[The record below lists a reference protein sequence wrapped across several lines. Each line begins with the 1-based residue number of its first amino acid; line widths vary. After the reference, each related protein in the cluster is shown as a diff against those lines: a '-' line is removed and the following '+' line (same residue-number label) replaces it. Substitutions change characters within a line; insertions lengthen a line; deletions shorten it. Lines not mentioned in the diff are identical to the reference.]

1 MTTETAPPTTKKPE
15 LGQAWL
21 RLASLHRYQP
31 QQFQK
36 LITNLEALEIN
47 LLL

>member
-1 MTTETAPPTTKKPE
+1 MTTETAPPKTKKPE
-15 LGQAWL
+15 LNSHVSW
-21 RLASLHRYQP
+21 LASLHRYQP